1 MISNILAIIYIS
13 THIILKNNDNFN
25 KFGIILFESLKKV
38 SNESS
43 SLLFFSVVSAKLKF
57 LFIILL
63 LETIFP
69 FLSLFKNS
77 KELPFNDSFK
87 SSFKLFLLKRT
98 LLLSFFL

>member
-1 MISNILAIIYIS
+1 M
-13 THIILKNNDNFN
+13 IILINLE
-25 KFGIILFESLKKV
+25 LFYL
-38 SNESS
+38 N
-43 SLLFFSVVSAKLKF
+43 LLRKYQMNPLLYYFFFVVSAKLKF

-87 SSFKLFLLKRT
+87 SSFKLFLVKRT
-98 LLLSFFL
+98 FLLASFL